1 MTDVERVRM
10 SDRADATIERGGAI
24 GEELRWGGVFDVTCF
39 GPDGVEK
46 WHDTIVNTA
55 CDEGVRLAFDTI
67 LAGSAYTVVGPFM
80 GLISSVGYTAI
91 ARTDTLA
98 NTGRGWTEA
107 GSTNAP
113 TFTAPRKTMTP
124 WNAASGSPPSKALT
138 SALAFA
144 ITSSGTVKG
153 AIVIYGAG
161 SNNSILNSG
170 GQLLSAGLFSGGDKI
185 VGNGDT
191 LNVSWS
197 FATT

>member
-1 MTDVERVRM
+1 MNEVTRVDMSEKVDATVER
-10 SDRADATIERGGAI
+10 GAAMR
-24 GEELRWGGVFDVTCF
+24 EELRWGGVFDVVCI
-39 GPDGVEK
+39 GPDGEEK
-46 WHDTIVNTA
+46 WRDTIVNTA

-67 LAGSAYTVVGPFM
+67 LAGAAYTVSGPFM

-98 NTGRGWTEA
+98 NTAHGWTEA

-113 TFTAPRKTMTP
+113 TYTAPRKTMTP
-124 WNAASGSPPSKALT
+124 WNAAAGSPPSKALT

-144 ITSSGTVKG
+144 ITSSGTIKG

-170 GQLLSAGLFSGGDKI
+170 GQLLSAGLFSGGDKP